1 MIDRHRSIDRET
13 ERKRYRSRSPSPER
27 RRNRRYSPLSSDS
40 EEIAHI
46 DHESHKFK
54 ENVKV
59 EETID
64 SNISTDEQIMKEL
77 LGFSSFDST
86 KGKHVP
92 GADVSAADISKKRKY
107 RQYMNKK
114 RFSKR
119 SDDQN
124 KKNVQE
130 S

>member
-1 MIDRHRSIDRET
+1 MVDRHRSIDREI
-13 ERKRYRSRSPSPER
+13 ERKRHRSRSPSPGR
-27 RRNRRYSPLSSDS
+27 RRHRRYSPSLSDS
-40 EEIAHI
+40 EDISHI
-46 DHESHKFK
+46 HRESDNSK
-54 ENVKV
+54 ENVKID
-59 EETID
+59 ETID

-77 LGFSSFDST
+77 IGFCSFDST

-119 SDDQN
+119 DTDQT
-124 KKNVQE
+124 KKDVQE